1 MAVNS
6 LEVFK
11 NCWSDGVKR
20 SYLERKEVM
29 FREWMLGID
38 ILVMVQLLLDCIL
51 SPHLFN
57 LHAEYII

>member
-1 MAVNS
+1 MAVNT

-11 NCWSDGVKR
+11 NCWSDGAKR